1 MSLTPAVSIYSMQSR
16 KRIKSKTRKVA
27 LCLCVPLRHLCETMK
42 INYWKYD
49 LKFRHPFTISKG
61 TKTHQPTF
69 IVELEN
75 FGWKGYGEAPAISY
89 YNIPVERMIED
100 LEKKKTFVEKFAFT
114 DPDRYWH
121 YLHHLFP
128 QNPFLVCALDIA
140 SWDLYGKMKRK
151 KLYEFWNGDISKN
164 PRTDYT
170 IGIDNPDRMIAKMK
184 EKPWPI
190 YKVKVGTADD
200 MGVLKSLRENTNAIL
215 RVDANAAW
223 DVETALKL
231 IPQLKELGVE
241 FIEQPLA
248 KDDWEGMKT
257 LFKESSLPLF
267 ADEACVFE
275 NDVEKCNGHFHGINI
290 KLTKCSGVT
299 PALRMIKKAR
309 ELDMEVM
316 VGCMNEST
324 IGSAA
329 IAHLLPLI
337 DHADMDG
344 PLLLAE
350 DLATGIN
357 YDFGKVIYSDEPGL
371 GISYKGLF
379 SHTP

>member
-1 MSLTPAVSIYSMQSR
+1 M
-16 KRIKSKTRKVA
+16 KV
-27 LCLCVPLRHLCETMK
+27 
-42 INYWKYD
+42 NYWKYD

-75 FGWKGYGEAPAISY
+75 LPAGRQGFGWKGYGEAPAISY
-89 YNIPVERMIED
+89 YNIPVEKMIED
-100 LEKKKTFVEKFAFT
+100 LERKKTFVEKFAFT

-128 QNPFLVCALDIA
+128 QNSFLVCALDMA
-140 SWDLYGKMKRK
+140 AWDFYGKMKRK
-151 KLYEFWNGDISKN
+151 KLYEFWNDGVSPREN
-164 PRTDYT
+164 PLTDYT
-170 IGIDNPDRMIAKMK
+170 IGIDSVEKMIAKMK
-184 EKPWPI
+184 ERSWPI

-200 MGVLKSLRENTNAIL
+200 IAIVKAMRENTDAIL

-223 DVETALKL
+223 DIETALKL

-248 KDDWEGMKT
+248 KDNWEGMKI
-257 LFKESSLPLF
+257 LYRESSLPLF
-267 ADEACVFE
+267 ADEACVVE
-275 NDVEKCNGHFHGINI
+275 ADVEKCKDHFHGINI
-290 KLTKCSGVT
+290 KLTKCSGIT

-309 ELDMEVM
+309 ELHMQVM

-324 IGSAA
+324 VGSAA

-344 PLLLAE
+344 PLLLEE
-350 DLATGIN
+350 DLATGIE
-357 YDFGKVIYSDEPGL
+357 YDHGKIIYSNEPGL
-371 GISYKGLF
+371 GINFTGLF
-379 SHTP
+379 QNHN